1 MILDRLPWKAVAEA
15 VSMTGT
21 GIGPGRWIST
31 ADVGVTAA
39 VDSITIADR
48 QLAVPWHG
56 RVAVGLDGPGIA
68 QSGGPRRTRAPVGL
82 GPAPGSRSI
91 ASCC

>member
-56 RVAVGLDGPGIA
+56 RVAVVWMGPESPRVVALDEHEHPLA
-68 QSGGPRRTRAPVGL
+68 SVQLPDL
-82 GPAPGSRSI
+82 GQ
-91 ASCC
+91 